1 MSIKSFVKSFSIYGL
16 IPIFGKFISILL
28 LPLYTRLLSPSD
40 YGAQDILVQLAIFLT
55 FLINLEMYS
64 GGIEIFTNI
73 IYNDEDY
80 IILIFLDHQNNIHF
94 MNHKVEGFNDW
105 KDLKVLISS
114 DQIDSIK
121 KTMEK
126 LVKKVLPSDFWKV
139 RSSLN

>member
-1 MSIKSFVKSFSIYGL
+1 
-16 IPIFGKFISILL
+16 
-28 LPLYTRLLSPSD
+28 
-40 YGAQDILVQLAIFLT
+40 
-55 FLINLEMYS
+55 
-64 GGIEIFTNI
+64 
-73 IYNDEDY
+73 
-80 IILIFLDHQNNIHF
+80 
-94 MNHKVEGFNDW
+94 MNHQVEGFNDW

>member
-1 MSIKSFVKSFSIYGL
+1 MKNLIK
-16 IPIFGKFISILL
+16 
-28 LPLYTRLLSPSD
+28 YTDLDKYRFERK
-40 YGAQDILVQLAIFLT
+40 DIDEFYVIDGIDFYVSH
-55 FLINLEMYS
+55 LEMYS

-94 MNHKVEGFNDW
+94 MNHQVEGFNDW

-126 LVKKVLPSDFWKV
+126 LVKKVLPLDFWKV